1 MTKKIFLGLVFALAL
16 VFSVLAVGNIEIL
29 EGTTSLSGD
38 AGTIP
43 GSQFHVDNTGAED
56 LTGIALI
63 PSNLV
68 GASSTIPSSA
78 VNLNTTSLDL
88 TAGSGAAV
96 GLTVAIP
103 AGQLVGPYAGNI
115 TAVYN
120 DTHYDLMD
128 LTVTVTASSPSV
140 SLPAVNYD
148 ESERDQN
155 TTKTITVTNNG
166 GVTLTGIS
174 LTPNAPQTWVGSYP
188 STLAS
193 GASFNVVMTSFVPD
207 TLDSGVHKIGTLTF
221 TSAQTSTTSD
231 VNINAKSM
239 LEFNSVKVSIDD
251 GSWNSVDDGHE
262 ARDDARPGDS
272 FEVKVK
278 FENLFDNDYNDGD
291 MDVQFWG
298 VFHGAGEDGDDIE
311 SDNSDVSI
319 DAGDKSDIE
328 DGYLEFDDDFIDWN
342 ADSGKQTIEI
352 FAEGEDD
359 NGAMHYANF
368 SFEVNIKRDN
378 KAEFIFSRFE
388 SSAIAECGRS
398 LTLYIE
404 GRSIGKDNDDDV
416 LLKIESSSLDVDIRK
431 EFSMGAYDDDECD
444 AFDNPDEDK
453 CTEFTLRESI
463 PLPNDMAD
471 GTHTFT
477 AKLYRNGGNTQT
489 DEATLDVTVT
499 CDENTGSS
507 SSSSSS
513 SGSTSSTSGTSG
525 TSSTGSTS
533 GTASTTQPGTTTST
547 VDVLYTGSTQPSSA
561 SKGVVATM
569 PTRIT
574 DTTKSQKFT
583 DSPAYLALL
592 SVLSVLAIIGII
604 VLVIVSMT
612 KPRV

>member
-1 MTKKIFLGLVFALAL
+1 MTKKIFLGLVFALTL
-16 VFSVLAVGNIEIL
+16 VFSVLAVGNIDIL
-29 EGTTSLSGD
+29 EGATSLSGD
-38 AGTIP
+38 AGTSP
-43 GSQFHVDNTGAED
+43 SSQFHVDNTGAEN

-63 PSNLV
+63 PSDLV

-88 TAGSGAAV
+88 TAGSGTAV

-103 AGQLVGPYAGNI
+103 AGQLVGPYTGNI

-120 DTHYDLMD
+120 DTNYDMMD

-155 TTKTITVTNNG
+155 VTKTITITNNG

-174 LTPNAPQTWVGSYP
+174 LTTDAPQTWVGSYP

-193 GASFNVVMTSFVPD
+193 GASFNVVMTSFVPE

-221 TSAQTSTTSD
+221 TSAQTSATSD
-231 VNINAKSM
+231 INVNAKSM
-239 LEFNSVKVSIDD
+239 LEFDNVKVSIDD
-251 GSWNSVDDGHE
+251 GSWDSVDDGDE

-328 DGYLEFDDDFIDWN
+328 DGYIEFDDDFIDWN
-342 ADSGKQTIEI
+342 CDSGKQTVEI

-368 SFEVNIKRDN
+368 SFEVDINRN
-378 KAEFIFSRFE
+378 NNAEFIFSRFE

-463 PLPNDMAD
+463 PLPDDMAK
-471 GTHTFT
+471 GTYTFT
-477 AKLYRNGGNTQT
+477 AKIYRNGGNTQT
-489 DEATLDVTVT
+489 DEKTLDVTVT
-499 CDENTGSS
+499 CNENTGSS

-513 SGSTSSTSGTSG
+513 SGSTSSTSGTS
-525 TSSTGSTS
+525 STGSTS
-533 GTASTTQPGTTTST
+533 GTASTTQPSTTTST
-547 VDVLYTGSTQPSSA
+547 VDVLYTGSTQPSTS

-604 VLVIVSMT
+604 VLVIVGMT